1 MTKKT
6 TEGKEAEQAAKMCG
20 QSAFAAC
27 GASGFISFSLKVQS
41 LLQQYEVLDFLVS
54 L

>member
-1 MTKKT
+1 VGTKSMTKKT

-27 GASGFISFSLKVQS
+27 GAV
-41 LLQQYEVLDFLVS
+41 
-54 L
+54 